1 MGRKRIRLDPKP
13 PNPLYNPGKAEGPRG
28 LEAQMGSTGSTK
40 AGTGLPNQETTRPN
54 HSPPTQH
61 LPKAES
67 AMFVQLRTGRTGLRH
82 LLSKVQVPGYES
94 EQCNCGT
101 VIETPRHVLLHCPHE
116 EECRIGPRGP
126 IGFCPPIGY
135 SQGSSI
141 GEQVDD
147 LLRKDPPISTSG
159 SITL

>member
-1 MGRKRIRLDPKP
+1 MGRKTGRMDPTVP
-13 PNPLYNPGKAEGPRG
+13 PNSPYYPREAKSPRG
-28 LEAQMGSTGSTK
+28 LEAQMESTGSTK

-94 EQCNCGT
+94 EQCSCGT
-101 VIETPRHVLLHCPHE
+101 GPETPRYILLHCTRSRAPHSLRE
-116 EECRIGPRGP
+116 A
-126 IGFCPPIGY
+126 
-135 SQGSSI
+135 QG
-141 GEQVDD
+141 GQLDFTR
-147 LLRKDPPISTSG
+147 LLDTPKGAQWSASG
-159 SITL
+159 